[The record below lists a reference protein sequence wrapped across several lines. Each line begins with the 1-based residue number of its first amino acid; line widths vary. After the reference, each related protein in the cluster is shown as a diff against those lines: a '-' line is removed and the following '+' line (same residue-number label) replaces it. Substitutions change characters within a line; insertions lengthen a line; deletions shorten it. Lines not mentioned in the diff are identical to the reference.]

1 MANLH
6 MRIGENLGEILLEI
20 AQEHIR
26 KGEPEKAIET
36 YTSSLHGFTEE
47 YVLMLLKNEGVLVTD
62 PNGMDMDLKDDEKL
76 LEENKKNIY
85 DWNSILD
92 RKEAYIAELRTE
104 NHKIATKFMQSAK
117 CNSINDFNLMDYG
130 KRIESKFADG
140 PFGMHHLCAR
150 VLSGIGFANVC
161 GNGEISWERLREN
174 VINDNA
180 YSYERTLFYLAEYV
194 NNIRLLVKEY
204 KSFANTYSFLEKHGM
219 LEHIPFVENVM
230 ENIVDIL
237 NDFANPN
244 TGYYH
249 PMCDEQIADLKEEIT
264 SIIAKSNYGWEY
276 LQNGIIQKNILDGY
290 DAGWL
295 SPDGEFYG
303 EVGEVSNM
311 IHMNIA
317 TQIFNGNGKY
327 SKQMKEDGVSF
338 WSSNSPEQWL
348 TKKGWV
354 KIHHQD
360 IYGSFIGSKDW
371 TEYQYCPTKIQIK
384 MICKYADKCFNGK
397 FYTEYD
403 GMGLG
408 RRFHPEP
415 YSTYKVKQM
424 DEVMLHK
431 IFSF

>member
-1 MANLH
+1 M
-6 MRIGENLGEILLEI
+6 I
-20 AQEHIR
+20 
-26 KGEPEKAIET
+26 
-36 YTSSLHGFTEE
+36 
-47 YVLMLLKNEGVLVTD
+47 
-62 PNGMDMDLKDDEKL
+62 
-76 LEENKKNIY
+76 
-85 DWNSILD
+85 
-92 RKEAYIAELRTE
+92 
-104 NHKIATKFMQSAK
+104 
-117 CNSINDFNLMDYG
+117 
-130 KRIESKFADG
+130 
-140 PFGMHHLCAR
+140 
-150 VLSGIGFANVC
+150 
-161 GNGEISWERLREN
+161 
-174 VINDNA
+174 
-180 YSYERTLFYLAEYV
+180 
-194 NNIRLLVKEY
+194 
-204 KSFANTYSFLEKHGM
+204 
-219 LEHIPFVENVM
+219 EHIPFVENVM
-230 ENIVDIL
+230 ENVVDIL

-244 TGYYH
+244 MGYYH

-264 SIIAKSNYGWEY
+264 SIIAKTNYGWEY
-276 LQNGIIQKNILDGY
+276 LQNGIVQKNILDGY

-327 SKQMKEDGVSF
+327 SQQMKEDGVSF

-371 TEYQYCPTKIQIK
+371 TEYQYCPTEIQIK

-397 FYTEYD
+397 FYTEYN

-408 RRFHPEP
+408 RHSHPEP